1 LSRNGFG
8 ILFRT
13 GAVTARGCVS
23 GFYPLLN
30 SLLGGDFGG
39 AVPQAVGEMGL
50 PTVSRGRYGLPPV
63 RKIER
68 ETKRRYA
75 MKKFNEIGDP
85 NDAKMPLSA
94 KNSSCC
100 RRQRLARRVQLR
112 HVFAAAT
119 RPTSSTTPCF
129 SEARHSTR
137 RPYVFVVLRSGSVY
151 ATLRNFRYFTNAY
164 GRRSRTTKYGR
175 PKLRS
180 VGLVVDGTGTLP
192 YVPSSVYDATAGPTV
207 RT

>member
-1 LSRNGFG
+1 MSRNGFG

-85 NDAKMPLSA
+85 NDAKLPLSA
-94 KNSSCC
+94 KNYVLLLVGAAVILLGMILMSGGGSDSPDEFNYAMFSW
-100 RRQRLARRVQLR
+100 RRITLAPILVIGG
-112 HVFAAAT
+112 FA
-119 RPTSSTTPCF
+119 F
-129 SEARHSTR
+129 EI
-137 RPYVFVVLRSGSVY
+137 Y
-151 ATLRNFRYFTNAY
+151 AILKRW
-164 GRRSRTTKYGR
+164 
-175 PKLRS
+175 
-180 VGLVVDGTGTLP
+180 
-192 YVPSSVYDATAGPTV
+192 
-207 RT
+207 